1 MSAPF
6 IDIKPNTSG
15 LPGLDALETIVGG
28 LLAFGLVAA
37 VAGIALSAVA
47 WAIGSHSSNPHVAGK
62 GKSGVLV
69 AAGAAMLLGAASTL
83 VTFFNNAGAGIR

>member
-1 MSAPF
+1 MTAPF
-6 IDIKPNTSG
+6 IDIKPNASG

-28 LLAFGLVAA
+28 LLALGLVAA
-37 VAGIALSAVA
+37 VAGVALSAVA